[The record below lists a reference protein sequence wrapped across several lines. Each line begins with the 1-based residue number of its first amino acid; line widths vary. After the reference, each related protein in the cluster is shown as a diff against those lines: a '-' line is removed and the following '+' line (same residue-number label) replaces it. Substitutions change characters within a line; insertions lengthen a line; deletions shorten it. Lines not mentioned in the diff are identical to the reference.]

1 MRKPYPLIAVRA
13 QLGRYVL
20 GEISRRQLEDWLIPL
35 VWTEDAEPEV
45 VDLAWGAQ
53 LLLMEASGGYLTE
66 EELRAQ
72 MAPLAAMHRGEPSIL
87 EA

>member
-1 MRKPYPLIAVRA
+1 MRESYSLTAVRA
-13 QLGRYVL
+13 QIGRYVL
-20 GEISRRQLEDWLIPL
+20 GEISRRQIEDWLLPL

-45 VDLAWGAQ
+45 VDLAWSAQ
-53 LLLMEASGGYLTE
+53 LLLMEASGGYLSE

-72 MAPLAAMHRGEPSIL
+72 LAPLATMHRGEPSIL